1 MKKLTLQTA
10 LSCFV
15 LLLFITSCANNG
27 SKMPVTT
34 IQSSSSGTPS
44 VKIEYSGTIKLS
56 DDKTAFKSISPNGFL
71 NYKNG
76 KKKLVVQS
84 DSEGRL
90 AFSINNNE
98 QKFTLDASEKTVV
111 AEVIKDMQA
120 NGAKFK

>member
-34 IQSSSSGTPS
+34 IQSNSSGTPS

-56 DDKTAFKSISPNGFL
+56 DDKTAFKSISPNGYL
-71 NYKNG
+71 NYKKG
-76 KKKLVVQS
+76 DKILVVQS

-90 AFSINNNE
+90 AFSVNDDK
-98 QKFTLDASEKTVV
+98 QKFALDESEKTVV
-111 AEVIKDMQA
+111 ANAIKDMQA
-120 NGAKFK
+120 NGVNF